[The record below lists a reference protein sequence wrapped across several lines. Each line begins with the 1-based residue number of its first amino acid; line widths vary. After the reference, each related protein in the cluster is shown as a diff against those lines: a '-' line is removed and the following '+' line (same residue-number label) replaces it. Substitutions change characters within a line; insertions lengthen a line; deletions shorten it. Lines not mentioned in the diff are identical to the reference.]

1 MTPFNVFF
9 LNFSDLPHRSILN
22 TLFFVIHINNLSYNI
37 ASHVKQKY
45 AHAHVYLYVID
56 IWIGDPQIQ
65 QKAPFMISYIG
76 KKVFSSC

>member
-56 IWIGDPQIQ
+56 I
-65 QKAPFMISYIG
+65 
-76 KKVFSSC
+76 